1 MNMIH
6 IQPTAHAQSASWAQP
21 IEMLFAC
28 HGRVK
33 NFCRQLGMLPDYLA
47 KNGINQAVKND
58 VKQII
63 TYFNV
68 AAPLHHEDE
77 ETDFFPALLRY
88 VPQAKA
94 DILKLEAEHV
104 GIHKIWAQLG
114 VQLQELIDEKRTGI
128 EQNLLDD
135 YRAAYARHIALEEPL
150 FELGQKHIPAEQ
162 LTAMGKIMA
171 ERRKIRK

>member
-1 MNMIH
+1 MIN
-6 IQPTAHAQSASWAQP
+6 IQPSALMQSATWAQP

-33 NFCRQLGMLPDYLA
+33 IFCRQLGMLPDYLA
-47 KNGINQAVKND
+47 ENGVNQAVKND

-68 AAPLHHEDE
+68 AAPLHHKDE
-77 ETDFFPALLRY
+77 ESDFFPALLHY
-88 VPQAKA
+88 VPEAKT
-94 DILKLEAEHV
+94 DILKLEAEHI
-104 GIHKIWAQLG
+104 GIHGIWEQLG
-114 VQLQELIDEKRTGI
+114 VQLQELIDEKRTTI

-135 YRAAYARHIALEEPL
+135 YRAAYERHIALEEPL

-171 ERRKIRK
+171 ERRKVKNS

>member
-1 MNMIH
+1 MIN
-6 IQPTAHAQSASWAQP
+6 IRPIINAQPATWAQP
-21 IEMLFAC
+21 IEMLFVC

-33 NFCRQLGMLPDYLA
+33 NFCRQLEILPNYLA
-47 KNGINQAVKND
+47 ENGIDQAVKND

-77 ETDFFPALLRY
+77 ESDFFPTLLCY
-88 VPQAKA
+88 APEAKA
-94 DILKLEAEHV
+94 NILQLEAEHI
-104 GIHKIWAQLG
+104 GIHKIWAQLS
-114 VQLQELIDEKRTGI
+114 VQLQELIDEKRAAI
-128 EQNLLDD
+128 SQNLLDE
-135 YRAAYARHIALEEPL
+135 YRAAYDRHIALEEPL
-150 FELGQKHIPAEQ
+150 FELGQQRIPADV